1 MGAPGGRNE
10 GGATVDPAKGS
21 PGGSSQAPPSGLSG
35 EEAARR
41 LAQYG
46 PNSVAEEKPHPLLA
60 FLGKF
65 WAPVPW
71 MLEATVVLELVL
83 GKFPEAIVIGALLLF
98 NALLSLV
105 QERRAQSALA
115 VLRQHLTVQTRV
127 LRDGAWKPVAAA
139 DLVPGDVIHLRMGD
153 LVPADVR
160 LGEGQIEMDQSALTG
175 ESAPVDGG
183 PGATAF
189 AGAVVKRGEA
199 TGEVTATGPRS
210 KFGKTA
216 ELVRTAKTVS
226 HLESTIFSIVKYLII
241 ADATLVV
248 LVSLYALHA
257 GLSWHVLLPFAL
269 ILLVA
274 SVPVALPAT
283 FTLGTALGAADL
295 ARHGVLSTRLSAI
308 EEAAAMTVLASD
320 KTGTITLNQLSLAAM
335 HAYAPH
341 GEEELLRWGMWAS
354 EEATQDPLDMAI
366 LKAGRERNVQ
376 AQGERLH
383 FTPFDPATKRS
394 EALVRLPDG
403 RTLRVVKG
411 AAGTIAALVGPGTD
425 LQDEVAKMASKGCR
439 VLAVAAGPPDG
450 PMEVGGLL
458 GLQDPPRP
466 DARAL
471 IQHLRDL
478 GVRVLMVTG
487 DDPLTAQSVAGQ
499 VGIEGAACSAEGLRG
514 RVTAEIL
521 QGDIFAGV
529 FPEDKFHLVKAL
541 QAEGHV
547 VGMTGDG
554 VNDAPALRQA
564 EVGIAVSSATDVA
577 KAAASLVLT
586 TPGLGN
592 IVDAVQTSRRIYQRM
607 LTYTLNKIIKTF
619 QIALFLSLG
628 LVIAK
633 VLVLTPMLIVL
644 LLFAND
650 FVTMSITTDHVT
662 FAKKPDR
669 WAIRPLMLAASA
681 LAVPLLLFSL
691 GLFYAFS
698 AWMHL
703 PLPQVQT
710 LMFLML
716 TFTGQ
721 GTVYLVRERHHFW
734 HSMPSRW
741 MLGSTLVDVAAVS
754 VMAAVGILMAA
765 VPWTLVALTF
775 GATAAFLFLM
785 DFLKIGIFRCCTEGA
800 V

>member
-1 MGAPGGRNE
+1 MNE
-10 GGATVDPAKGS
+10 FPKVPETPS
-21 PGGSSQAPPSGLSG
+21 PPPEPLSGLTSA
-35 EEAARR
+35 EAARR

-46 PNSVAEEKPHPLLA
+46 PNAVAEEKPHPLLA

-71 MLEATVVLELVL
+71 MLEATVALELVL
-83 GKFPEAIVIGALLLF
+83 GKVPEAVIIGVLLLF
-98 NALLSLV
+98 NALLGLV

-115 VLRQHLTVQTRV
+115 VLRQHLSVQGRV
-127 LRDGAWKPVAAA
+127 RRDGNWTGVPAS
-139 DLVPGDVIHLRMGD
+139 DLVPGDAVHMRMGD

-160 LGEGQIEMDQSALTG
+160 LTEGQIEMDQSALTG
-175 ESAPVDGG
+175 ESAPVEGG

-199 TGEVTATGPRS
+199 TGEVTATGARS

-226 HLESTIFSIVKYLII
+226 HLESTIFSIVKYLIT
-241 ADATLVV
+241 ADAVLVV
-248 LVSLYALHA
+248 LVSLYALYA
-257 GLSWHVLLPFAL
+257 GLPWHVLLPFAL

-283 FTLGTALGAADL
+283 FTLATALGASDL

-320 KTGTITLNQLSLAAM
+320 KTGTITLNELSLAGVRAL
-335 HAYAPH
+335 APH
-341 GEEELLRWGMWAS
+341 TEDEVLRWGAWAS
-354 EEATQDPLDMAI
+354 EPATQDPLDMAI
-366 LKAGRERNVQ
+366 LRAAAERKLDVS
-376 AQGERLH
+376 GERVH

-394 EALVRLPDG
+394 EALMRLPG
-403 RTLRVVKG
+403 GSTLRIVKG
-411 AAGTIAALVGPGTD
+411 AAGTIAALAGPCEGLQAAVAD
-425 LQDEVAKMASKGCR
+425 LAKEGCR
-439 VLAVAAGPPDG
+439 VLAVAAGPPEG
-450 PMEVGGLL
+450 PLLVGGLL
-458 GLQDPPRP
+458 ALQDPPHP

-487 DDPLTAQSVAGQ
+487 DDPLTAQAVASQ
-499 VGIEGAACSAEGLRG
+499 VGIQGTACSAERLHGQ
-514 RVTAEIL
+514 VTGETL
-521 QGDIFAGV
+521 QCDIFAGV

-541 QAEGHV
+541 QAQGHV

-577 KAAASLVLT
+577 KASASLVLT
-586 TPGLGN
+586 APGLGN

-628 LVIAK
+628 LVVSK
-633 VLVLTPMLIVL
+633 VLVLTPMLIIL

-650 FVTMSITTDHVT
+650 FITMSITTDRVT

-669 WAIRPLMLAASA
+669 WAIRPLMIAASA
-681 LAVPLLLFSL
+681 LAVPLLAFSF
-691 GLFYAFS
+691 GVFYAAT

-710 LMFLML
+710 LMFVML
-716 TFTGQ
+716 ALTGQ
-721 GTVYLVRERHHFW
+721 GTVYLVRERRHFW
-734 HSMPSRW
+734 HSLPSGW
-741 MLGSTLVDVAAVS
+741 MLGSTALDVAAVS
-754 VMAAVGILMAA
+754 TMAVLGILMTA
-765 VPWTLVALTF
+765 VPWTLVALTL
-775 GATAAFLFLM
+775 GATLAFLFLL
-785 DFLKIGIFRCCTEGA
+785 DFLKIPILAYCTGA
-800 V
+800 AGEDP

>member
-1 MGAPGGRNE
+1 MSE
-10 GGATVDPAKGS
+10 PAKV
-21 PGGSSQAPPSGLSG
+21 PGTPSQQPGPLAGLSSS
-35 EEAARR
+35 EASRR

-46 PNSVAEEKPHPLLA
+46 PNAVAEEKPHPLLA

-71 MLEATVVLELVL
+71 MLEATVVMELAL
-83 GKFPEAIVIGALLLF
+83 GKVPEAIIIGVLLLF
-98 NALLSLV
+98 NALLGLV

-115 VLRQHLTVQTRV
+115 VLRQHLSVQGRV
-127 LRDGAWKPVAAA
+127 QRDGTWTTVPASE
-139 DLVPGDVIHLRMGD
+139 LVPGDAVRLRMGD

-160 LGEGQIEMDQSALTG
+160 LTEGQIEMDQSALTG
-175 ESAPVDGG
+175 ESAPVEGE
-183 PGATAF
+183 PGVTAF

-199 TGEVTATGPRS
+199 NGEVIATGARS
-210 KFGKTA
+210 QFGKTA
-216 ELVRTAKTVS
+216 ELVRTAKTAS
-226 HLESTIFSIVKYLII
+226 HLESTIFSIVKYLIT
-241 ADATLVV
+241 ADAVLVV
-248 LVSLYALHA
+248 LVSLYALYA
-257 GLSWHVLLPFAL
+257 GIPWNVLLPFVL

-283 FTLGTALGAADL
+283 FTLATALGASDL

-320 KTGTITLNQLSLAAM
+320 KTGTITLNQLSLAGVRAF
-335 HAYAPH
+335 APH
-341 GEEELLRWGMWAS
+341 SEEEVLRWGAWAS
-354 EEATQDPLDMAI
+354 EPATQDPLDMAI
-366 LKAGRERNVQ
+366 LKAAAERKLDLSGQRV
-376 AQGERLH
+376 H

-394 EALVRLPDG
+394 EALMRLPG
-403 RTLRVVKG
+403 GATLRIVKG
-411 AAGTIAALVGPGTD
+411 AAGTIAALAGPREG
-425 LQDEVAKMASKGCR
+425 LQAEVAKLATEGCR
-439 VLAVAAGPPDG
+439 VLAVAAGPPEG
-450 PMEVGGLL
+450 PLVIGGLL
-458 GLQDPPRP
+458 GMQDPPRP

-499 VGIEGAACSAEGLRG
+499 VGIEGTACSAEGLHG
-514 RVTAEIL
+514 QVTSETL
-521 QGDIFAGV
+521 RCDIFAGV

-541 QAEGHV
+541 QARGDV

-564 EVGIAVSSATDVA
+564 EVGIAVSSAADVA
-577 KAAASLVLT
+577 KASASLVLT

-628 LVIAK
+628 LVVSK

-650 FVTMSITTDHVT
+650 FITMSITTDRVT
-662 FAKKPDR
+662 FAKAPDR
-669 WAIRPLMLAASA
+669 WAIRPLMVAASA
-681 LAVPLLLFSL
+681 LALPLLAFSF
-691 GLFYAFS
+691 GLFYAAT
-698 AWMHL
+698 AWMRL

-710 LMFLML
+710 LMFVML
-716 TFTGQ
+716 AFTGQ
-721 GTVYLVRERHHFW
+721 GTVYLVRERRHFW
-734 HSMPSRW
+734 RSLPSGW
-741 MLGSTLVDVAAVS
+741 MLGSTALDVVAVS
-754 VMAAVGILMAA
+754 TMAVFGILMTA
-765 VPWTLVALTF
+765 VPWTLVALIL
-775 GATAAFLFLM
+775 GATLVFLFLL
-785 DFLKIGIFRCCTEGA
+785 DFLKIQVFSNYAKAVGA
-800 V
+800 CP